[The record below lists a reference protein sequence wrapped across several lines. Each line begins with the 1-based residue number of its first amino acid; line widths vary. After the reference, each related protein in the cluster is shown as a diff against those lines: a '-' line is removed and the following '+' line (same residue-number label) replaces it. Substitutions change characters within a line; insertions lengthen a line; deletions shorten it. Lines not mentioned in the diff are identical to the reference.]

1 MFYGLNK
8 IIKNIL
14 PKSLF
19 YRALLIVAV
28 PVLVLQL
35 VITIVF
41 FDSLWIKTT
50 KGMTRALV
58 NEISTLLEFYK
69 NKSYDK
75 NEINNLFSIY
85 QDLNFEFVKD
95 EKFNFNYTDRWFSP
109 IDRTLRRELKS
120 RFKLD
125 NFWFDTIS
133 YKELID
139 IRIKYE
145 NGYIKFLVPRDRVTS
160 SSARIFAL
168 WITVPALIMVLIS
181 LIFLKNQTRPI
192 TNLAR
197 AAEKF
202 GKGEEIEEF
211 KPSGASEIRRAGYEF
226 DKMRKRIVRHLN
238 QRSEMLSGISH
249 DLRTPLTRMKLQISF
264 IKDKELSKKLTE
276 DVDEME
282 NMLNEYLQFTSSS
295 FAEKDEMFNLTDL
308 INEIIEKYDN
318 DNISSELMPR
328 VYFNGR
334 KNLITRCINN
344 LLNNA
349 IKYAKIVSIELNKN
363 NNNLFIKIDDDGPGI
378 PKTEY
383 ENVFKP
389 FYKINKGRADSKSSV
404 GLGLSIA
411 SDIIK
416 SHGGNI
422 KLDKSKMNGLSV
434 KVFLPV

>member
-28 PVLVLQL
+28 PVLVLQ
-35 VITIVF
+35 VVVTVVF

-58 NEISTLLEFYK
+58 NEMSTLLEFYK
-69 NKSYDK
+69 NESYDK
-75 NEINNLFSIY
+75 SEINNLFSIY

-95 EKFNFNYTDRWFSP
+95 EKFDFNYTDRWFSP

-125 NFWFDTIS
+125 NFWFDTIN

-145 NGYIKFLVPRDRVTS
+145 DGYIKFLVPRDRVTS

-226 DKMRKRIVRHLN
+226 DKMRKRIIRHLN

-249 DLRTPLTRMKLQISF
+249 DLRTPLTRMKLQITF

-282 NMLNEYLQFTSSS
+282 KMLNEYLQFTSSS

>member
-1 MFYGLNK
+1 MFSGLSK
-8 IIKNIL
+8 IFKKIL

-58 NEISTLLEFYK
+58 NEISTFIEFYK
-69 NKSYDK
+69 NENYDK
-75 NEINNLFSIY
+75 DEIDNLFSIY
-85 QDLNFEFVKD
+85 QDLNFEFVNDK
-95 EKFNFNYTDRWFSP
+95 EFNFNYKERWFSP

-125 NFWFDTIS
+125 NFWFNTTN

-145 NGYIKFLVPRDRVTS
+145 NGYVQFLVPRDRVTS

-226 DKMRKRIVRHLN
+226 DKMRKRIIRHLN

-249 DLRTPLTRMKLQISF
+249 DLRTPLTRMKLQIAF
-264 IKDKELSKKLTE
+264 IKEKELSKKLTE
-276 DVDEME
+276 DVNEME
-282 NMLNEYLQFTSSS
+282 KMLNEYLQFTSSS
-295 FAEKDEMFNLTDL
+295 FKEKDEMFNLTDL
-308 INEIIEKYDN
+308 INEIINKHN
-318 DNISSELMPR
+318 DNNISLDLTPR
-328 VYFNGR
+328 IYFNGR

-344 LLNNA
+344 LLDNA
-349 IKYAKIVSIELNKN
+349 IKYAEKVNIELNKN
-363 NNNLFIKIDDDGPGI
+363 KNNLFIKIEDDGPGI

-422 KLDKSKMNGLSV
+422 KLDKSKMNGLCV

>member
-8 IIKNIL
+8 FLKNIL

-28 PVLVLQL
+28 PILVLQL

-41 FDSLWIKTT
+41 FDSLWIKTN

-58 NEISTLLEFYK
+58 NEISTFIEVYSNENY
-69 NKSYDK
+69 NKE
-75 NEINNLFSIY
+75 EITNLFSVY
-85 QDLNFEFVKD
+85 QDLNIEFID
-95 EKFNFNYTDRWFSP
+95 NDNLEIDSTERWFSP

-120 RFKLD
+120 RFTVNEFL
-125 NFWFDTIS
+125 FDTTS

-139 IRIKYE
+139 LRIRYKS
-145 NGYIKFLVPRDRVTS
+145 GYFKFLIPRDRVTS

-168 WITVPALIMVLIS
+168 WITVPAMIMVLIS

-211 KPSGASEIRRAGYEF
+211 KPSGAAEIRQAGYEF
-226 DKMRKRIVRHLN
+226 DKMRKRIIRHLN

-249 DLRTPLTRMKLQISF
+249 DLRTPLTRMKLQIAF
-264 IKDKELSKKLTE
+264 IKEKEISSKLA
-276 DVDEME
+276 DDINEME
-282 NMLNEYLQFTSSS
+282 KMLNEYLQFTSSS
-295 FAEKDEMFNLTDL
+295 YLEKDEMFNLSEL
-308 INEIIEKYDN
+308 VEKIIEKYN
-318 DNISSELMPR
+318 NENITKNLTSRIYL
-328 VYFNGR
+328 NGR
-334 KNLITRCINN
+334 KNLIERCINN
-344 LLNNA
+344 LVDNA
-349 IKYAKIVSIELNKN
+349 IKYANKVNIELIKN
-363 NNNLFIKIDDDGPGI
+363 NGNLFIKIEDDGPGI
-378 PKTEY
+378 PEEEY
-383 ENVFKP
+383 DNVFKP
-389 FYKINKGRADSKSSV
+389 FYKINKSRADSKSSV

-411 SDIIK
+411 SDIIR

-422 KLDKSKMNGLSV
+422 KLDKSSMNGLEV
-434 KVFLPV
+434 KIFLPV